1 MILELKDTTLSSAGV
16 TLWTE
21 FSLIVKGGE
30 LVTLSGWTRDNRKA
44 LMEVI
49 WGVLPLDQGY
59 VSIDGELIT
68 ALSAPYLRKK
78 MAYLPHEV
86 RWADEERNKI
96 PFAEQR
102 IQLLK
107 EIVER
112 QPKLLLMDDMSA
124 EEQEIC
130 RQLTEN
136 GTAVI
141 AFIE

>member
-1 MILELKDTTLSSAGV
+1 MILELKDTTLSLAGV

-112 QPKLLLMDDMSA
+112 QPKLLLMDDMSV

>member
-1 MILELKDTTLSSAGV
+1 MILELKDTTLSLAGV
-16 TLWTE
+16 TLWTD
-21 FSLIVKGGE
+21 FSLIVKGGVI
-30 LVTLSGWTRDNRKA
+30 VTLSGWTRDNRKA

-49 WGVLPLDQGY
+49 WGLLPLDQGF

-68 ALSAPYLRKK
+68 TLSAPYLRKK

-102 IQLLK
+102 KQLLE
-107 EIVER
+107 EIVKR
-112 QPKLLLMDDMSA
+112 QPKLLLMDDMST
-124 EEQEIC
+124 EEQLVC
-130 RQLTEN
+130 RQLAEK

>member
-1 MILELKDTTLSSAGV
+1 MMLELKDTTLSQAGV
-16 TLWTE
+16 ICWTD

-30 LVTLSGWTRDNRKA
+30 LVTLSGWSRDNRKA

-49 WGVLPLDQGY
+49 WGILPLDRGF

-86 RWADEERNKI
+86 RWAEEERNTI

-102 IQLLK
+102 IQLLR

-112 QPKLLLMDDMSA
+112 QPKLLLMDDMSV

-130 RQLTEN
+130 RQLVEM

-141 AFIE
+141 AFVE